1 MSHWNVCSRRGVA
14 FVMLL
19 APGIL
24 ELGCTDGGLVA
35 PIGSVI
41 TVSVSPTTIA
51 VGGDTATVS
60 LLVREQDGTKVPDNT
75 QVEIVA
81 TNGGLCAIP
90 VPSPIA
96 PACAVWPG
104 IVTVATKDGVA
115 SALIRSSESPGAI
128 ALDIH
133 SGSATAIGSLVSSAR
148 VASDGGKI
156 ILQPSRDTIAVGDT
170 DRIILFVSTAD
181 GIQATNGTRV
191 VLTTPDNS
199 LSRLITVTRD
209 GFAETL
215 LTGVKAGAAIVTA
228 MSGTV
233 KAQRTIVVK

>member
-1 MSHWNVCSRRGVA
+1 
-14 FVMLL
+14 
-19 APGIL
+19 
-24 ELGCTDGGLVA
+24 
-35 PIGSVI
+35 
-41 TVSVSPTTIA
+41 
-51 VGGDTATVS
+51 
-60 LLVREQDGTKVPDNT
+60 
-75 QVEIVA
+75 
-81 TNGGLCAIP
+81 
-90 VPSPIA
+90 
-96 PACAVWPG
+96 
-104 IVTVATKDGVA
+104 
-115 SALIRSSESPGAI
+115 
-128 ALDIH
+128 
-133 SGSATAIGSLVSSAR
+133 